1 MKRHLFEKP
10 LESRGVLDGWR
21 WSRREERRECEG
33 AEDEK
38 GSERGKQL
46 EARLQPVPL
55 QDVLVD
61 EAQPDGEDRAAG
73 GDDPVDDAHPLLEV
87 VAQDGEGGGVD
98 QAGSGTKHDAI
109 GEVQYLH
116 LVETRLNFSRQKR
129 DTTPACSLQEQKDP
143 SQL

>member
-21 WSRREERRECEG
+21 GSRREERRECER
-33 AEDEK
+33 AEDEN

-87 VAQDGEGGGVD
+87 VAEDGEGGGVD
-98 QAGSGTKHDAI
+98 QAGSGPKHDAV

-116 LVETRLNFSRQKR
+116 LVKIGLNFSRRK
-129 DTTPACSLQEQKDP
+129 
-143 SQL
+143 

>member
-10 LESRGVLDGWR
+10 LESRGILDGWR
-21 WSRREERRECEG
+21 RSRRKKRCECEG
-33 AEDEK
+33 AEDEN

-87 VAQDGEGGGVD
+87 VAEDGEGGGVD

-109 GEVQYLH
+109 GEVQNLH
-116 LVETRLNFSRQKR
+116 LVKNCVEF
-129 DTTPACSLQEQKDP
+129 C
-143 SQL
+143 